1 VTRVQMDIT
10 EMLVLQLRMIVKGA
24 RVLKLLWK
32 MEQQE
37 LEDATCQ
44 DQHQFAQSVLQEELV
59 QNVKSVLMDIMVIQR
74 VFMEL
79 QDPVFSV
86 NAMEILI

>member
-1 VTRVQMDIT
+1 
-10 EMLVLQLRMIVKGA
+10 MLRT
-24 RVLKLLWK
+24 LLYANIFKKINKWN
-32 MEQQE
+32 
-37 LEDATCQ
+37 TISCR
-44 DQHQFAQSVLQEELV
+44 FAQSVLQEELV

>member
-1 VTRVQMDIT
+1 MTRVQMDIT

-44 DQHQFAQSVLQEELV
+44 DQHQYVKIMRQSIETKQKNLQFLV
-59 QNVKSVLMDIMVIQR
+59 
-74 VFMEL
+74 
-79 QDPVFSV
+79 PH
-86 NAMEILI
+86 ILC